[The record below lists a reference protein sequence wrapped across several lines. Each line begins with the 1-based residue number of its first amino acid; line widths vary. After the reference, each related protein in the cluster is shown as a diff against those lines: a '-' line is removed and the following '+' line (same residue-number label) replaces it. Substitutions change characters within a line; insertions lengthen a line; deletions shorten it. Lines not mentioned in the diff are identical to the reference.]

1 MNIGPVVAVA
11 LGLGLGTLAL
21 RLVFADAIDRWAL
34 PPRALAVLDVLPA
47 AALAALVAPGL
58 VPADPWAPGT
68 LGVLLAAITT
78 AIVAYRTQ
86 NLLWSLGAGM
96 AVYWLV

>member
-1 MNIGPVVAVA
+1 MSTGSVVAVA

-21 RLVFADAIDRWAL
+21 RLVFANAIDRWSL

-58 VPADPWAPGT
+58 IPANPLAPGA
-68 LGVLLAAITT
+68 LGVVLAAITT
-78 AIVAYRTQ
+78 GVVAYRTQ

-96 AVYWLV
+96 AVYWLL